1 MSTQNSN
8 SSGNGNAQ
16 GFSPTHINTS
26 LGAALKYK
34 VGDIVDK
41 TYLLTAPLGQGGMGV
56 VFACKHLVLGKE
68 YALKLLGDQSVNS
81 DLWTRFELEA
91 RALAKLNHH
100 GIVSIHNMGLDKG
113 RCLYYV
119 MDLLHGET
127 VSARL
132 ARQGPLPVK
141 KALLLFYEVAQALS
155 ESHQHGIIHR
165 DIKPSNIIIVSE
177 SASYSLPEVQEHTKL
192 VDFGIAR
199 LSEGTRSQVKT
210 ATGTIFG
217 TPFYMSPEQCEGL
230 RTDARSD
237 IYSFG
242 CALFEALSGSPP
254 FCGVNAFQTFY
265 MHQTATPPR
274 LADVYPEGKFS
285 QSLEEALAKMLAKAP
300 AKRYQSMSE
309 VMHDIERILGGKA
322 ILQAARKSSRVD
334 LPAQANTT
342 KTSNVGQIT
351 ASKRTIVFAC
361 LALAFIVLV
370 VAGFLLRPAVK
381 VVETQPQKKAKFYD
395 VAEEFPSQE
404 RLNKSKR
411 LATSGPLD
419 VAGATESEYDA
430 MDNFFLL
437 TYKPNERHFQ
447 RALGD
452 YLQVHKRQGRSY
464 LTPRGFKFPD
474 DIILGAIGT
483 NNSFQNSL
491 HPAFANGLVPFRKG
505 ADATYYLGTSLNEY
519 PQVLDGFGDEDL
531 TGLNFVAVEPKRVLN
546 RISGWRRLKEL
557 SFFNPLIKAPPG
569 QEEFDESP
577 VGNWV
582 LPFVDSR
589 PGITSLGLCHPQ
601 TTGEAL
607 LASSTLPKLNTL
619 KLKRVSQIEG
629 LLRKLP
635 ELPLLKNLWLIDE
648 ATQDKDLEPLTRMKN
663 LETLVV
669 RRGKLTPAS
678 LKYFKQMKNLKH
690 LLLDSPWSKEEKAL
704 FIKALPCCQFESI
717 YEMEYLRLYRDGQE
731 PAGVRTVK

>member
-1 MSTQNSN
+1 MSSQNSN
-8 SSGNGNAQ
+8 NSNGHNDLQ
-16 GFSPTHINTS
+16 GLRPTHINTS
-26 LGAALKYK
+26 LGAAQTYK
-34 VGDIVDK
+34 VGDIVDR

-68 YALKLLGDQSVNS
+68 YALKLLSDQAVNS

-100 GIVSIHNMGLDKG
+100 GIVSIHNMGLDQG

-127 VSARL
+127 VAARL

-141 KALLLFYEVAQALS
+141 DALLLFYEVAQALA

-165 DIKPSNIIIVSE
+165 DIKPSNIMIV
-177 SASYSLPEVQEHTKL
+177 AEHTKL

-254 FCGVNAFQTFY
+254 FCGINAFQTFY

-274 LADVYPEGKFS
+274 LADVYPDGKFS
-285 QSLEEALAKMLAKAP
+285 QSLEEALAKMLAKTP
-300 AKRYQSMSE
+300 AKRYQTMSE

-322 ILQAARKSSRVD
+322 ILEGARKSSRVD
-334 LPAQANTT
+334 LPAQ
-342 KTSNVGQIT
+342 TSEGRINLGSQKETYAGKRKIVIALCTLSIMTMAVT
-351 ASKRTIVFAC
+351 A
-361 LALAFIVLV
+361 
-370 VAGFLLRPAVK
+370 FLLRPAVK
-381 VVETQPQKKAKFYD
+381 IVDTQPEKKAKIYD
-395 VAEEFPSQE
+395 VAEEFPSKE
-404 RLNKSKR
+404 RLNNSKR
-411 LATSGPLD
+411 QATSGPLD

-447 RALGD
+447 RALSD
-452 YLQVHKRQGRSY
+452 YLKSLKKQGRGY
-464 LTPRGFKFPD
+464 LTPRGFQFPD
-474 DIILGAIGT
+474 DIILGAIQTGRPSDS
-483 NNSFQNSL
+483 SFEKSL
-491 HPAFANGLVPFRKG
+491 HPPFAQGLVPGKRG
-505 ADATYYLGTSLNEY
+505 TEAIYYLGTPLNEY
-519 PQVLDGFGDEDL
+519 PQVLEGFSEDDL
-531 TGLNFVAVEPKRVLN
+531 TGLNFVAVEPRLVLN

-582 LPFVDSR
+582 LPFVDSM
-589 PGITSLGLCHPQ
+589 PGITSLGLCHPAM
-601 TTGEAL
+601 TGQAI
-607 LASSTLPKLNTL
+607 LASSTLPRLNTL
-619 KLKRVSQIEG
+619 RLKRVSDVDG
-629 LLRKLP
+629 LMQRLP
-635 ELPLLKNLWLIDE
+635 TLPLLKALWLIDE
-648 ATQDKDLEPLTRMKN
+648 GTEDKDLEPLTHMKH
-663 LETLVV
+663 LETLVI
-669 RRGKLTPAS
+669 RRSKLTPAS
-678 LKYFKQMKNLKH
+678 LKYFRRMKSLKH
-690 LLLDSPWSKEEKAL
+690 LLLDRPWSKEEKAL
-704 FIKALPCCQFESI
+704 FMRALPVCQFESI
-717 YEMEYLRLYRDGQE
+717 YEIEYLRLYRDGQE
-731 PAGVRTVK
+731 PAGMRTIK